1 MCDAR
6 CAPAASAGAASP
18 AAMRPTRA
26 ATTLSEDRWRAL
38 ATERQRPGAVFAG
51 TVRACKC
58 PGGGPTGRPFRLV
71 EVGPFPLHPRSEE
84 PTSELQSL
92 MRISYAVFCLKQKRD
107 YTQTNRNKGQHDDTA
122 HCNIK

>member
-71 EVGPFPLHPRSEE
+71 EVGPFPLHPIPFLPFGLRSEE
-84 PTSELQSL
+84 HTSEIQSL
-92 MRISYAVFCLKQKRD
+92 MRISYAV
-107 YTQTNRNKGQHDDTA
+107 
-122 HCNIK
+122 